1 MLPGKLWHLN
11 QFIYGYIFVSSFFS
25 LFFFF
30 FNSKHAIKKIFVM
43 FQVLILGI
51 LSQEVFQDF
60 FFLFFY
66 IARMIVYIVT

>member
-1 MLPGKLWHLN
+1 
-11 QFIYGYIFVSSFFS
+11 
-25 LFFFF
+25 
-30 FNSKHAIKKIFVM
+30 M

-60 FFLFFY
+60 FFLFFH